1 MYIDDQAIII
11 ECKHSK
17 NIKELKK
24 DSDEASQQIIDQ
36 KYIEGLQEEGY
47 ENVIGYGISFYK
59 KEGYENV
66 IGYGISFYKK
76 QCIITKAG

>member
-36 KYIEGLQEEGY
+36 KYIEGLMLVY
-47 ENVIGYGISFYK
+47 I
-59 KEGYENV
+59 
-66 IGYGISFYKK
+66 
-76 QCIITKAG
+76 